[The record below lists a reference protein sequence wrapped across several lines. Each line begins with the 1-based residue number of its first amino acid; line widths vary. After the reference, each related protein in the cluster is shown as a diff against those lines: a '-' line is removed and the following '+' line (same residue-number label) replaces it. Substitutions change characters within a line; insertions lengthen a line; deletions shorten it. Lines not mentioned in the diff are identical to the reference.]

1 MKDYYEILEV
11 SSSAS
16 SEVIEKAYKAL
27 VKKYHPDL
35 QPNDKKQE
43 AEDKIKII
51 NEAYDV
57 LSNEEKKKE
66 YDIKL
71 KNQKLREEEQKYN
84 NMRNNSR
91 NGSSNYR
98 NNSQNN
104 SNNYKNNAYN
114 NYSNHRNSAYNTQNN
129 SSNNSNTAYNNN
141 SNYQRQSNTR
151 NPNVNNNKPKSSMQK
166 RVISRPHNFG
176 ANNYNDFDLQNEFSQ
191 NINDIYRNAY
201 NDAYNNA
208 YINNLRNMGYQIHY
222 EKTFGE
228 KIRTFFAVILSIIFL
243 SILGFILWH
252 IPPVRSKFIDIYN
265 SNDIFKLLV
274 DIIINIFRSFLS
286 LFS

>member
-35 QPNDKKQE
+35 QPIDKKQD
-43 AEDKIKII
+43 AEDKIKVI

-66 YDIKL
+66 YDIRLKKQKL
-71 KNQKLREEEQKYN
+71 KEEEQKYANIKN
-84 NMRNNSR
+84 NTQ

-98 NNSQNN
+98 NN
-104 SNNYKNNAYN
+104 
-114 NYSNHRNSAYNTQNN
+114 T
-129 SSNNSNTAYNNN
+129 YNNN
-141 SNYQRQSNTR
+141 ANYQRQSSVK
-151 NPNVNNNKPKSSMQK
+151 NPNINNNKPKSSMQK
-166 RVISRPHNFG
+166 RVISKPHNFG
-176 ANNYNDFDLQNEFSQ
+176 ANNYDDFDFQNEFNQ

-208 YINNLRNMGYQIHY
+208 YINNLKNMGYQIHY

-228 KIRTFFAVILSIIFL
+228 KIRTFFAITLSIIFL
-243 SILGFILWH
+243 IIVSFILWH
-252 IPPVRSKFIDIYN
+252 IPPIRSRLVDLYN
-265 SNDIFKLLV
+265 SNDIIKLFV
-274 DIIINIFRSFLS
+274 DIIINIFRSFFS